1 MMMMMMMTM
10 MTTTSYM
17 LFFLGTVLRH
27 LEMGG
32 QPMVRARGFYLY
44 LNDEWTED
52 EGGIFYD
59 EEDDERDHVP
69 QFNTLVHHRVPRWHS
84 ISPIRTKKSL
94 ICIYGWVVQKRLSN
108 LERTQAMARSVSSGR
123 LLQTLLHRPDAASF
137 QGLPPKKEILAHII
151 RS

>member
-1 MMMMMMMTM
+1 
-10 MTTTSYM
+10 
-17 LFFLGTVLRH
+17 
-27 LEMGG
+27 
-32 QPMVRARGFYLY
+32 MVRARGFYLY

-69 QFNTLVHHRVPRWHS
+69 TFNTLIHHRVPRWHS

-108 LERTQAMARSVSSGR
+108 WERTQAMARSVSSMR
-123 LLQTLLHRPDAASF
+123 SLQTLHHRLGAAF
-137 QGLPPKKEILAHII
+137 VAGAAGTAEILPKITRTPNPEILSQFNVAQTWA
-151 RS
+151 SLPYPYQ

>member
-1 MMMMMMMTM
+1 
-10 MTTTSYM
+10 
-17 LFFLGTVLRH
+17 
-27 LEMGG
+27 MGG

-69 QFNTLVHHRVPRWHS
+69 TFNTLIHHRVPRWHS

-108 LERTQAMARSVSSGR
+108 WERTQAMARSVSSMR
-123 LLQTLLHRPDAASF
+123 NLQTLHHRLGAAF
-137 QGLPPKKEILAHII
+137 VAGAAGTAENLAQDH
-151 RS
+151 